1 MTHRDAA
8 YLCSLL
14 AHQMAGGFE
23 FFQVG
28 RKVKS
33 KDFDFFAESQK
44 DMIFFKLYELFNIAC
59 FCLAPADHLIFV
71 DVQKVDLAGLRANN

>member
-1 MTHRDAA
+1 
-8 YLCSLL
+8 
-14 AHQMAGGFE
+14 MAGGFE